1 MIEAA
6 LLTMAI
12 GFVILLLRNST
23 RQDTD
28 NPDELL
34 GLFAYKQDK
43 KEQVISHRR
52 GHKRNA

>member
-12 GFVILLLRNST
+12 GFMILLLRNST
-23 RQDTD
+23 RKDLV

-43 KEQVISHRR
+43 NEKVISHRR
-52 GHKRNA
+52 EKKRNA

>member
-12 GFVILLLRNST
+12 GFMILLLRSST
-23 RQDTD
+23 RKDSA

-43 KEQVISHRR
+43 NEKVISHRR
-52 GHKRNA
+52 EQKHNA